1 MTARLPPGKV
11 SIRRAFAVGF
21 EFRQTVRPFLSMF
34 LIFFQAMFLQKSV
47 AGQFVSVSEYVHV
60 SKTPSV
66 FDNTES
72 EQGGSNDGY

>member
-1 MTARLPPGKV
+1 MGETERGVTARLPPGKV

-60 SKTPSV
+60 YSLNV
-66 FDNTES
+66 VC
-72 EQGGSNDGY
+72 YL